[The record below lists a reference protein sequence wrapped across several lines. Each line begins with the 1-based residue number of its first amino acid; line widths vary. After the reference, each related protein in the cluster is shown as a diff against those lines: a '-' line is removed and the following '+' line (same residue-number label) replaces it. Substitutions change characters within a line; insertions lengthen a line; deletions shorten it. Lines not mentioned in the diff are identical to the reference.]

1 MIHSLAGITIGT
13 NFLLKTS
20 AKILNKI
27 LPQKQCDQFFIRVN
41 FCKNQSGIRAKI
53 WAKSWQKSG
62 HYTASRKFQKS
73 TPLHYLSSSHMP
85 TSIHT
90 KIRILSKL

>member
-1 MIHSLAGITIGT
+1 MFWPDISSFFQSLAMIHSLAGITIGT

-41 FCKNQSGIRAKI
+41 FCKNQSGIRADLK
-53 WAKSWQKSG
+53 QKSG
-62 HYTASRKFQKS
+62 QNRGKNRGIIQ
-73 TPLHYLSSSHMP
+73 
-85 TSIHT
+85 
-90 KIRILSKL
+90 